1 MTMPASGNDRASA
14 VAVALL
20 AALGARDHYMA
31 GHSAAVA
38 IYARDIANG
47 LGLSEADQQLAHV
60 SGLVHDIGMIGI
72 PSAILGKPGPLT
84 PEERGRIQE
93 HPVIGER
100 ILASVEDCA
109 EVARI
114 VRHHHE
120 WTDGA
125 GYPDGIVADEIPLVS
140 RIVSVAEEYNS
151 MTSDRPYRDAVP
163 SRVARMRLAQG
174 TEGQFDAAVVAA
186 FEAILAGAAEDYRTA
201 DRGDFS
207 LAGVLGPR

>member
-1 MTMPASGNDRASA
+1 MSA

-20 AALGARDHYMA
+20 AALDARDRYMA
-31 GHSAAVA
+31 EHSAAVT
-38 IYARDIANG
+38 IYARDIAHG
-47 LGLSEADQQLAHV
+47 LGLSEADQQLARV
-60 SGLVHDIGMIGI
+60 SGLVHDIGTIGL

-84 PEERGRIQE
+84 LEERGRVHE

-120 WTDGA
+120 QIDGA
-125 GYPDGIVADEIPLVS
+125 GYPDGLVADEIPLVS
-140 RIVSVAEEYNS
+140 RIVSVAEAYNS
-151 MTSDRPYRDAVP
+151 MTSDRPYRDAMP

-174 TEGQFDAAVVAA
+174 SEGHFDASVVAA
-186 FEAILAGAAEDYRTA
+186 FETILAGAAEDYRTA
-201 DRGDFS
+201 SRGDFV
-207 LAGVLGPR
+207 LAAVLSPS